1 MTQHVLAE
9 EVAQAEVVDRRS
21 ADQDRERFIGR
32 VVSCDGAF
40 AIIHA
45 DAVEIAS
52 GEVDY
57 WSIGRLVSIDVAD
70 KRIVGLVFNM
80 NLLEAD
86 WDKDTNNIMRIQA
99 ELVGE
104 VSDGEDGRP
113 YFDRGI
119 TTYPYLG
126 AKAHKIR
133 KTDLAAVHHPTDDDA
148 VKIGR
153 LSQDAGIAA
162 VVCVEKL
169 LSRHFAVVGT
179 TGVGKSSTVA
189 LLLRQV
195 IEVKPDLRVLMF
207 DPHNEYSNAFS
218 DCSVTIDNHT
228 LDLPFWLFQHEE
240 FAEVVFRGRPRVEE
254 EVGALGDLI
263 AIAKTNYANKRAQNN
278 GIVKRVLDSNSGI
291 TADSPIPYRM
301 SDLFALIEEEIGQL
315 EGRYDRIKLRSLK
328 NRLDAL
334 VNDPRYRF
342 MFAAR
347 TIEDNLFDVVSQ
359 VFRFPH
365 DNRPITILQLAGMP
379 TEVVNSVVSVL
390 CRIGFDLALWGDG
403 ACEVLMLCEEAHRY
417 VPGDVDTGFAP
428 TRQAIA
434 RIAKEGRKFGCY
446 LGVVTQRPGELDATI
461 LSQCSTVFAMR
472 LANDRDQEI
481 IRSAIADSSIGT
493 ISFLSSIGNREAI
506 AFGEAVMTPMRIKFS
521 DLPYEYIP
529 RAPLFEHASSREETV
544 PGAPVDLT
552 LILDRMRAMSRNTGL
567 L

>member
-1 MTQHVLAE
+1 MTQHVLAD
-9 EVAQAEVVDRRS
+9 EVANAEVVDRRS
-21 ADQDRERFIGR
+21 PEQDRERFIGR

-45 DAVEIAS
+45 DAVEVTT
-52 GEVDY
+52 GEADY
-57 WSIGRLVSIDVAD
+57 WSIGRLISIDVAE

-80 NLLEAD
+80 NLVEAD
-86 WDKDTNNIMRIQA
+86 WDKDVTNVMRIQA

-104 VSDGEDGRP
+104 VSDAEDGRP

-133 KTDLAAVHHPTDDDA
+133 KTDLAAVHHPMDDDA

-153 LSQDAGIAA
+153 LSQDDGIAA

-179 TGVGKSSTVA
+179 TGVGKSSTVS

-195 IEVKPDLRVLMF
+195 ITVKPDLRVLMF
-207 DPHNEYSNAFS
+207 DPHNEYSNAFA
-218 DCSVTIDNHT
+218 DCSVTIDNRT

-263 AIAKTNYANKRAQNN
+263 AIAKSQYASKRAQAS
-278 GIVKRVLDSNSGI
+278 GLVKRVLDANSGI
-291 TADSPIPYRM
+291 TADTPIPYRM
-301 SDLFALIEEEIGQL
+301 SDLFALIEDEIGQL

-417 VPGDVDTGFAP
+417 VPNDVEHGFAP
-428 TRQAIA
+428 TRQAIS

-446 LGVVTQRPGELDATI
+446 LGVITQRPGELDATI

-481 IRSAIADSSIGT
+481 IRSAIADSSVGT

-521 DLPYEYIP
+521 DLPHEYIP
-529 RAPLFEHASSREETV
+529 RAPLFEHAANRAPTE
-544 PGAPVDLT
+544 PGAAVDLT
-552 LILDRMRAMSRNTGL
+552 MILDRMRAMSRVTGAI
-567 L
+567 

>member
-1 MTQHVLAE
+1 MTQHVLAD
-9 EVAQAEVVDRRS
+9 EVADAEVVDRRNP
-21 ADQDRERFIGR
+21 DQERERFIGR

-45 DAVEIAS
+45 DATGMGS
-52 GEVDY
+52 GAADY
-57 WSIGRLVSIDVAD
+57 WSIGRLISIDVAE
-70 KRIVGLVFNM
+70 KRIVGLVFNV
-80 NLLEAD
+80 NLVEGD
-86 WDKDTNNIMRIQA
+86 WANDAPNVMRIQA

-104 VSDGEDGRP
+104 VSDDDEGRP

-126 AKAHKIR
+126 AQAHKIR
-133 KTDLAAVHHPTDDDA
+133 KVDLAAVHHPTDDDA
-148 VKIGR
+148 VKVGR

-189 LLLRQV
+189 LLMRQV
-195 IEVKPDLRVLMF
+195 ITVKPDLRILMF
-207 DPHNEYSNAFS
+207 DPHNEYSNAFA
-218 DCSVTIDNHT
+218 DCSVTIDSTT

-263 AIAKTNYANKRAQNN
+263 AIAKSNYAAKRAQSS
-278 GIVKRVLDSNSGI
+278 GIVKRVLETNSGI
-291 TADSPIPYRM
+291 TADTPIPYRM

-315 EGRYDRIKLRSLK
+315 EGRYDRVKLRSLK

-365 DNRPITILQLAGMP
+365 ENRPITILQLAGMP

-417 VPGDVDTGFAP
+417 VPGNVEHGFAP
-428 TRQAIA
+428 TRQAIS
-434 RIAKEGRKFGCY
+434 RIAKEGRKFGAY

-481 IRSAIADSSIGT
+481 IRSAIADSSVGT

-506 AFGEAVMTPMRIKFS
+506 AFGEAIMTPMRIKFS
-521 DLPYEYIP
+521 DLPHEHIP
-529 RAPLFEHASSREETV
+529 RAPLFEHAANRTDRE
-544 PGAPVDLT
+544 PGTPVDLS
-552 LILDRMRAMSRNTGL
+552 LIIDRMRAMNRNAGGH
-567 L
+567 

>member
-1 MTQHVLAE
+1 MTQHVLAN
-9 EVAQAEVVDRRS
+9 EVAQAEVVDRRNP
-21 ADQDRERFIGR
+21 DQDRERFIGR

-45 DAVEIAS
+45 DAVDIS
-52 GEVDY
+52 TGEADY
-57 WSIGRLVSIDVAD
+57 WSIGRLISIDVAE

-86 WDKDTNNIMRIQA
+86 WAQDVNNVMRIQA

-104 VSDGEDGRP
+104 VSDGPDGIP

-133 KTDLAAVHHPTDDDA
+133 KTDLAAVHHPSDDDA
-148 VKIGR
+148 VKVGR
-153 LSQDAGIAA
+153 LSQDDGIAA

-179 TGVGKSSTVA
+179 TGVGKSSTVS
-189 LLLRQV
+189 LLLRQ
-195 IEVKPDLRVLMF
+195 ITTVKPDLRILMF
-207 DPHNEYSNAFS
+207 DPHNEYSNAFA
-218 DCSVTIDNHT
+218 DCSVTIDNRT

-263 AIAKTNYANKRAQNN
+263 AIAKSQYASKRAQAA
-278 GIVKRVLDSNSGI
+278 GLVKRVLDANSGI
-291 TADSPIPYRM
+291 TADTPIPYRM
-301 SDLFALIEEEIGQL
+301 SDLFALIEDEIGQL

-403 ACEVLMLCEEAHRY
+403 ACEVLLLCEEAHRY
-417 VPGDVDTGFAP
+417 VPGDIENGFAP
-428 TRQAIA
+428 TRQAIS

-481 IRSAIADSSIGT
+481 IRSAIADSSVGT

-521 DLPYEYIP
+521 DLPHEYIP
-529 RAPLFEHASSREETV
+529 RAPLFEHAANRQPTV
-544 PGAPVDLT
+544 PGAGVDLT
-552 LILDRMRAMSRNTGL
+552 LILDRMRAMSRNAGAA
-567 L
+567 

>member
-1 MTQHVLAE
+1 MTQHVLADD
-9 EVAQAEVVDRRS
+9 VAEAQVIDRRD
-21 ADQDRERFIGR
+21 ANQDRDRFIGR

-45 DAVEIAS
+45 DAAGMGS
-52 GEVDY
+52 GAADY
-57 WSIGRLVSIDVAD
+57 WSIGRLISIDVAE
-70 KRIVGLVFNM
+70 KRIVGLVFNV
-80 NLLEAD
+80 NLVEGDWAD
-86 WDKDTNNIMRIQA
+86 DSPNVMRIQA

-104 VSDGEDGRP
+104 VSDDADGRP

-126 AKAHKIR
+126 AQAHKIR
-133 KTDLAAVHHPTDDDA
+133 KVDLAAVHHPSDDDA
-148 VKIGR
+148 VKVGR

-162 VVCVEKL
+162 VVSVEKL

-195 IEVKPDLRVLMF
+195 ITVKPDLRVLMF

-218 DCSVTIDNHT
+218 DCSVTIDNTT

-263 AIAKTNYANKRAQNN
+263 AIAKSNYAAKRAQAS
-278 GIVKRVLDSNSGI
+278 GIVKKVLDTNSGI
-291 TADSPIPYRM
+291 TADTPIPYRM

-347 TIEDNLFDVVSQ
+347 TIEDNLYDVVSQ

-417 VPGDVDTGFAP
+417 VPGNVEHGFAP
-428 TRQAIA
+428 TRQAIS
-434 RIAKEGRKFGCY
+434 RIAKEGRKFGAY

-481 IRSAIADSSIGT
+481 IRSAIADSSVGT

-506 AFGEAVMTPMRIKFS
+506 AFGEAIMTPMRIKFS
-521 DLPYEYIP
+521 DLPHEHIP
-529 RAPLFEHASSREETV
+529 RAPLFEHAANRPETQ
-544 PGAPVDLT
+544 PGSPVDLS
-552 LILDRMRAMSRNTGL
+552 LIIDRMRAMNRNAGGH
-567 L
+567 